1 MSLALK
7 IAANFARGQFV
18 QTRPRQP
25 ALFCGSAPLVSC
37 GLRRG
42 VLKRLRGLIHM
53 PVWAHFFEPEMMSVS
68 AFVLLARRAI

>member
-1 MSLALK
+1 MSLVLK
-7 IAANFARGQFV
+7 IAAYFARGQFV
-18 QTRPRQP
+18 QIRPRQT
-25 ALFCGSAPLVSC
+25 ALFCGAAPLGSC

-53 PVWAHFFEPEMMSVS
+53 PIWAHCFEPEMMSVS